1 MRLKITTIGGLM
13 LATVLGG
20 VGVSASAQQ
29 ADDHGHMRH
38 GHDAEQDAR
47 PARNTVVEDI
57 PLADGAFQRVW
68 YAQARGASKGT
79 VVMFPGGAGTIGI
92 EKDGT
97 IAHADN
103 FLVRTR
109 DSWLQR
115 GYGVVLVDAIGQRSL
130 RGERSTAAYADVTRK
145 IVRFAQEQGS
155 GPVWLIGTSQ
165 GSIAAMN
172 GAAHQTEGGIAGVIL
187 TESVSIPGKRSQE
200 TVFDAHPQAVTVP
213 ALIVANQEDR
223 CDVAL
228 PSEADAI
235 ARSLSHARVT
245 VLRVT
250 SGLTRSREAC
260 SSLSPHGY
268 YGIENQVVDEVT
280 HWMQTDRVSARID
293 G

>member
-1 MRLKITTIGGLM
+1 MRLRNTIMSGVM
-13 LATVLGG
+13 LATLLTGA
-20 VGVSASAQQ
+20 SFAASAQSFD
-29 ADDHGHMRH
+29 AHGRPH
-38 GHDAEQDAR
+38 HDMDSQRVR

-68 YAQARGASKGT
+68 YAQARGEPKGT

-97 IAHADN
+97 IAHEEN

-109 DSWLQR
+109 DSWLER
-115 GYGVVLVDAIGQRSL
+115 GYAVLLVDAIGDRSL
-130 RGERSTAAYADVTRK
+130 RGERSTVAYAEVTRK
-145 IVRFAQEQGS
+145 VVRFAQQQGS
-155 GPVWLIGTSQ
+155 GPIWLIGTSQ
-165 GSIAAMN
+165 GTIAAMN
-172 GAAHQTEGGIAGVIL
+172 GAAHQTNGGIAGVVL

-200 TVFDAHPQAVTVP
+200 TVFDAHPQDVVVP
-213 ALIVANQEDR
+213 ALVVANQGDH

-235 ARSLSHARVT
+235 ARSMSHARVT
-245 VLRVT
+245 VLRVA

-260 SSLSPHGY
+260 NSLSPHGY
-268 YGIENQVVDEVT
+268 YGIEDHVVDEIT
-280 HWMQTDRVSARID
+280 HWMQTGHVPTRVD